1 MLFRQEGKQLWR
13 TPLRTLALCLA
24 LAVVTGLF
32 AIAHGLLQASAHMR
46 EQVDANYTTVAY
58 VPSRPGIYYNT
69 GNKPQSSTNE
79 LFKAIKKGE
88 FQSQVALSIDEHS
101 RIAAYD
107 PSLTPLISGS
117 YVDSTYDHDL
127 NFPYNI
133 GVFAATCTDKL
144 FSRTETQF
152 RREEIDGEIIS
163 IREKVDVYYY
173 VFEVEKVISLRE
185 DIAPPTKL
193 VVTSE
198 YYNAGNTISFVEP
211 GSSYL
216 LWGFYDEKAEQQGE
230 LFTYLDY
237 ESSVT
242 YDDILWGLW
251 DSHGMVYFHFP
262 LGQNSNQEPCNTLP
276 LLAKYNGD
284 PEAYLAN
291 DPTGYWDNL
300 MKIVDISRTTVHVLS
315 ADHPYALRAF
325 IDERSQL
332 MEGSFFTEAELES
345 GAKVA
350 MVSDLLA
357 EANGIKV
364 GDTLDLSFYWTY
376 YGDTRTGTTYHRDEM
391 QAPNRLWGYTTLQ
404 YEEFLAKYHEKTNIA
419 AEDGIYTVVG
429 IYSVDAWANDADNIH
444 PNTVIV
450 PQAALT
456 HSYPLNVT
464 QFDRTFILPNGG
476 IDAFEAELE
485 EAGFGGMVH
494 YYDQGYSSII
504 PGVEAICHSAEFVYN
519 IVRVLWI
526 LSVIMILLIFIWT
539 QMPSGLVKYRLGA
552 GKVRIWAQMSF
563 SALMVMIISC
573 LGGFAGSVLLYDCA
587 LNWMMQADFTSFNT
601 TFSTISANADML
613 GDLLGM
619 MGQTPDVFAK
629 MCIVQFVIL
638 FLLAVIFA
646 AVASLRKKSFKQ

>member
-13 TPLRTLALCLA
+13 TPIRTLALCLA

-32 AIAHGLLQASAHMR
+32 AIAQGLLQASERMR
-46 EQVDANYTTVAY
+46 ENVEASYTTVAY
-58 VPSRPGIYYNT
+58 VPSRPGIYYT
-69 GNKPQSSTNE
+69 GTRPQASTNE
-79 LFKAIKKGE
+79 LFKAIKNEE

-101 RIAAYD
+101 RLAAYD

-117 YVDSTYDHDL
+117 YADNTYDHDL

-144 FSRTETQF
+144 FSRTATQV
-152 RREEIDGEIIS
+152 RSEMVDGKIVS

-173 VFEVEKVISLRE
+173 VFEVEKVISLRD
-185 DIAPPTKL
+185 DITPPTKL

-198 YYNAGNTISFVEP
+198 FYNAGNAVSFVEP

-237 ESSVT
+237 ESSAT
-242 YDDILWGLW
+242 FSEIQWDLW

-276 LLAKYNGD
+276 LLAKYSGD
-284 PEAYLAN
+284 PEEYLKN
-291 DPTGYWDNL
+291 DATGYWDNL
-300 MKIVDISRTTVHVLS
+300 MKIIDISRSTVHILS

-332 MEGSFFTEAELES
+332 LEGSFFTEAELES

-357 EANGIKV
+357 EANGIKI
-364 GDTLDLSFYWTY
+364 GDTLALSFYWTH
-376 YGDTRTGTTYHRDEM
+376 YGDTRTGSTYHRDEM

-404 YEEFLAKYHEKTNIA
+404 YEEYLTKYNREMTIA
-419 AEDGIYTVVG
+419 AEDGSYTVVG
-429 IYSVDAWANDADNIH
+429 IYSVDAWANDANNIH

-456 HSYPLNVT
+456 NSYPLNVT

-494 YYDQGYSSII
+494 YYDQGYSSIM
-504 PGVEAICHSAEFVYN
+504 PGIDAICHSAGFVYH

-526 LSVIMILLIFIWT
+526 LAVVMILLIFTWM
-539 QMPSGLVKYRLGA
+539 QMPTGRVKYRLGA
-552 GKVRIWAQMSF
+552 GKVRIWGQMSF
-563 SALMVMIISC
+563 SALLIMLISC
-573 LGGFAGSVLLYDCA
+573 IGGFAGSVFLYDRA
-587 LNWMMQADFTSFNT
+587 LAWMMQADFTSFNT
-601 TFSTISANADML
+601 TFSTVSANADML
-613 GDLLGM
+613 TDLLGM
-619 MGQTPDVFAK
+619 MGQTPDLFAK
-629 MCIVQFVIL
+629 VCAAQFIILL
-638 FLLAVIFA
+638 FLAAIFA

>member
-211 GSSYL
+211 RFSA
-216 LWGFYDEKAEQQGE
+216 W
-230 LFTYLDY
+230 
-237 ESSVT
+237 
-242 YDDILWGLW
+242 
-251 DSHGMVYFHFP
+251 
-262 LGQNSNQEPCNTLP
+262 
-276 LLAKYNGD
+276 LA
-284 PEAYLAN
+284 P
-291 DPTGYWDNL
+291 
-300 MKIVDISRTTVHVLS
+300 
-315 ADHPYALRAF
+315 
-325 IDERSQL
+325 
-332 MEGSFFTEAELES
+332 
-345 GAKVA
+345 
-350 MVSDLLA
+350 
-357 EANGIKV
+357 
-364 GDTLDLSFYWTY
+364 
-376 YGDTRTGTTYHRDEM
+376 
-391 QAPNRLWGYTTLQ
+391 
-404 YEEFLAKYHEKTNIA
+404 
-419 AEDGIYTVVG
+419 
-429 IYSVDAWANDADNIH
+429 
-444 PNTVIV
+444 
-450 PQAALT
+450 
-456 HSYPLNVT
+456 
-464 QFDRTFILPNGG
+464 
-476 IDAFEAELE
+476 
-485 EAGFGGMVH
+485 
-494 YYDQGYSSII
+494 
-504 PGVEAICHSAEFVYN
+504 
-519 IVRVLWI
+519 
-526 LSVIMILLIFIWT
+526 LSVI
-539 QMPSGLVKYRLGA
+539 PR
-552 GKVRIWAQMSF
+552 
-563 SALMVMIISC
+563 
-573 LGGFAGSVLLYDCA
+573 
-587 LNWMMQADFTSFNT
+587 
-601 TFSTISANADML
+601 
-613 GDLLGM
+613 
-619 MGQTPDVFAK
+619 
-629 MCIVQFVIL
+629 
-638 FLLAVIFA
+638 
-646 AVASLRKKSFKQ
+646 SLTRW